1 MAVLSRRGPARETR
15 PIPPNPEADPPMK
28 KLVFA
33 ALAAVPLF
41 AVSVRAE
48 GCGGCFFQPFRV
60 NVGLNFSVS
69 PYYPGGG
76 AVSQLGPW
84 YQYWPMEAHFQTP
97 APTGYP
103 YWPAP
108 LTLPP
113 NAGVGGPAPANFMP
127 ASLQPSGYGAPPPSY
142 WSR

>member
-1 MAVLSRRGPARETR
+1 
-15 PIPPNPEADPPMK
+15 MK

-33 ALAAVPLF
+33 ALLMLPLF
-41 AVSVRAE
+41 AVSAHAQCCGGGQFRLNVGVNVNWCYSPAGCCPGT
-48 GCGGCFFQPFRV
+48 GCGF
-60 NVGLNFSVS
+60 
-69 PYYPGGG
+69 GG
-76 AVSQLGPW
+76 AGPAGVSQLGPW
-84 YQYWPMEAHFQTP
+84 YEYWPMEAHFQTP

-113 NAGVGGPAPANFMP
+113 NAGVGAPAPGNFMP

>member
-1 MAVLSRRGPARETR
+1 
-15 PIPPNPEADPPMK
+15 MK
-28 KLVFA
+28 RLLLT
-33 ALAAVPLF
+33 ALAALSALSLF
-41 AVSVRAE
+41 ALSARAD
-48 GCGGCFFQPFRV
+48 GCGGCCFQPFRV
-60 NVGLNFSVS
+60 TVGLNFSVS
-69 PYYPGGG
+69 PCNPGG

-108 LTLPP
+108 MTLPP

-127 ASLQPSGYGAPPPSY
+127 ASFQPSGYGAPPPYY

>member
-1 MAVLSRRGPARETR
+1 
-15 PIPPNPEADPPMK
+15 MK
-28 KLVFA
+28 KLVLA
-33 ALAAVPLF
+33 ALAALPLM
-41 AVSVRAE
+41 AVSARAQCFGAGGGSFRVGVNLGVNWSY
-48 GCGGCFFQPFRV
+48 GCGPGACC
-60 NVGLNFSVS
+60 
-69 PYYPGGG
+69 PGGG
-76 AVSQLGPW
+76 GCPGAVGQLGPW

-113 NAGVGGPAPANFMP
+113 GAAYGEPAPANFLP